1 VPWAVIEILS
11 PRDTVAATRDRFRDY
26 ANIGVQ
32 HLVLM
37 DPEEFI
43 AYRVGNGSLIEIK
56 LHSLSLPDGRGVP
69 FDSGSLFAQLESE
82 RTEE

>member
-1 VPWAVIEILS
+1 
-11 PRDTVAATRDRFRDY
+11 
-26 ANIGVQ
+26 
-32 HLVLM
+32 M

-43 AYRVGNGSLIEIK
+43 AYRVENGSLIENK
-56 LHSLSLPDGRGVP
+56 FHSLSLPDGRTVP